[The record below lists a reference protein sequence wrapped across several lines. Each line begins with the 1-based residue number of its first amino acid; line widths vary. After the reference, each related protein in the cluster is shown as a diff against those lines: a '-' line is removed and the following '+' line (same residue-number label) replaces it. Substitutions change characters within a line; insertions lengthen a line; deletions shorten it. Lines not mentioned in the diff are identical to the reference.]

1 MNKEKMSKSLGN
13 ITTIENATKKYS
25 GQVVRLS
32 LLSAQYKQPLDWNN
46 ELLIEQSKIIDKW
59 YSMYSQEISEKT
71 PECFKDLLDDMNTP
85 LYISKL
91 HDLFQQSQS
100 GNKDKKKEFNKACR
114 LIGLFQENIS
124 SREMFKKSKIK
135 MSKETILTKLKDRDI
150 AKKSG
155 NYKLADKIRDELNK
169 QGIDIK
175 DEKGKTTWD
184 YK

>member
-1 MNKEKMSKSLGN
+1 
-13 ITTIENATKKYS
+13 
-25 GQVVRLS
+25 
-32 LLSAQYKQPLDWNN
+32 
-46 ELLIEQSKIIDKW
+46 
-59 YSMYSQEISEKT
+59 
-71 PECFKDLLDDMNTP
+71 MNTP

-91 HDLFQQSQS
+91 HELFKQSLE
-100 GNKDKKKEFNKACR
+100 NEDKKKEFNKACR

-135 MSKETILTKLKDRDI
+135 MSKETILAKLKDRDI